1 MSRKLLL
8 ILMILI
14 YSNDVIGKFIFSFN
28 EITKSETVQFV
39 GHTNFVNSSP
49 FLNIVDC
56 LHFGYYLDG
65 GGWTLVRHAPGGYD
79 TWHPATDDLAGTDV
93 YGDSANGPMSRDA
106 WSIVF
111 DAAVTGYDELLFS
124 SGDCTLW
131 LIVKKEQ
138 LAGTL
143 DGSQS

>member
-1 MSRKLLL
+1 
-8 ILMILI
+8 MILI

-56 LHFGYYLDG
+56 LHCGYYLDG

-79 TWHPATDDLAGTDV
+79 KWHPATDDLAGTEA
-93 YGDSANGPMSRDA
+93 YGDSANGPMSREA

-111 DAAVTGYDELLFS
+111 DTAVSGYDELLFS

>member
-28 EITKSETVQFV
+28 EITKVFRV
-39 GHTNFVNSSP
+39 GHTNFVYSSP

-79 TWHPATDDLAGTDV
+79 KWHPATDDLAGTEA
-93 YGDSANGPMSRDA
+93 YGDSAKGPMSREA

-111 DAAVTGYDELLFS
+111 DTAVSGYDELLFS